1 MFEWITVSHTMKLAA
16 IVVPLAGLALTASDS
31 QKGSQPHAGGVEEAG
46 VRAALNAYIEG
57 HATGQ
62 ADAFRRAFY
71 PEARML
77 NAKDG
82 HFVKTEIADFIA
94 RAPGKPAADEDQR
107 RRTIDFID
115 IVGDAA
121 IARLTLTYPEVPF
134 TDYMTLLKIDGE
146 WRIVSK
152 VFHADRK
159 QPAAASPTSKS

>member
-1 MFEWITVSHTMKLAA
+1 MFGSLTMLESMKLAA
-16 IVVPLAGLALTASDS
+16 VLVPMVGFALVARETHHVASN
-31 QKGSQPHAGGVEEAG
+31 EEPA
-46 VRAALNAYIEG
+46 VRAALNAYLEG

-62 ADAFRRAFY
+62 ADAFRRAFH

-77 NAKDG
+77 YAKDG
-82 HFVKTEIADFIA
+82 HFVKTEIAEYIA
-94 RAPGKPAADEDQR
+94 KATGHPAADENQR
-107 RRTIDFID
+107 KRTIDLID

-121 IARLTLTYPEVPF
+121 IAKLTLTYPDVTF

-159 QPAAASPTSKS
+159 TATS

>member
-1 MFEWITVSHTMKLAA
+1 MFEWVTVCNALKLAA
-16 IVVPLAGLALTASDS
+16 IIAPLAGITWVSDGARTAS
-31 QKGSQPHAGGVEEAG
+31 AEEPG
-46 VRAALNAYIEG
+46 VRAALNAYLEG

-62 ADAFRRAFY
+62 ADAFKRAFQ

-77 NAKDG
+77 YAKDG
-82 HFVKTEIADFIA
+82 HLVKTEIADYIA
-94 RAPGKPAADEDQR
+94 RAPGKPAADESQR
-107 RRTIDFID
+107 KRTIDYID

-121 IARLTLTYPEVPF
+121 IAKLTLTYPDVTF

-159 QPAAASPTSKS
+159 TPKS